1 MTGPASGALPALR
14 GLSRRDLLVGG
25 AAALVVA
32 AAAPRLVGTLT
43 SGGGPDWERTLVRSA
58 FVELLGTSFLV
69 TDAAGG
75 ELRLELAEV
84 SDLPWSGA
92 PALHEGQFVA
102 SFTGPADRSLDQA
115 TYQVRNLRF
124 GTFPLFLVPTRPAAD
139 GSRRYEAVFNR
150 I

>member
-1 MTGPASGALPALR
+1 MTGPAAGALPASR
-14 GLSRRDLLVGG
+14 GVSRRELLLGG

-32 AAAPRLVGTLT
+32 AAARERAYEAG
-43 SGGGPDWERTLVRSA
+43 GGGPDWERTLVRSA